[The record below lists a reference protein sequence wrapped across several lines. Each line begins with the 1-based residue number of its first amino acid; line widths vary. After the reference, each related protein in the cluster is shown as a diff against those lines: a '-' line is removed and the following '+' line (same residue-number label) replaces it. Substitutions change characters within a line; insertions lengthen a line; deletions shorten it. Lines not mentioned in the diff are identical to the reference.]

1 MTTITN
7 KKQYPSEQYLNELIT
22 NIEFAARAPVE
33 VVRAM
38 AAELQKRREADSAEP
53 VAYIFKHPAGKLF
66 WALTDES
73 NKEQPDVIPVYAD
86 SPAPVVPDEIDV
98 NDVPRAVTYFKTHR
112 DCYADGWNACRA
124 AMLQSGNFRENKNSS
139 TNNFREIAET
149 STNYPVIPS
158 KVLSAILKVAKIRA
172 DFDDFDGDRR
182 GIGDCLDEAE
192 QELIV
197 TINKYASQL
206 AAEPIATNDV
216 REQTAVPPVPVIQA
230 DIAQAI
236 EKLKRKLVEC
246 NRYNYCA
253 DAVKGVEYAC
263 HAAMLQGSQPVSQSK
278 TYRLDFG
285 QWLEQQRGKID
296 VDCGCV
302 STETFMHWLRVAYEA
317 GNYPDIPDS
326 SVPAPGK
333 GVTGERIRIKPHV
346 YRELVNRLHDTAI
359 KCAGT
364 QQLRE
369 RISRVLGDVITPYH
383 HKQAEKSG
391 LERCHLEAALNIK
404 PGHTLGIID
413 ALLVHKMARA
423 LLSLVDAG
431 DTSEGEV

>member
-1 MTTITN
+1 MTTIT
-7 KKQYPSEQYLNELIT
+7 KERLLTIKQWRETYGPGSNVVLPAEEAEEL
-22 NIEFAARAPVE
+22 ARIAL
-33 VVRAM
+33 AS
-38 AAELQKRREADSAEP
+38 LGAEP

-158 KVLSAILKVAKIRA
+158 EVLSAILKVAKIRA

-230 DIAQAI
+230 DVAQAI

-263 HAAMLQGSQPVSQSK
+263 HAAMLQGSQPVSQTYKFPVNTPCQDAPAHIWLQTAGVWPEDGELSELTWCSHNQHHDDTLYVRADLVNGNSPVTPDGWISCSERMPAQDDWILIYSK
-278 TYRLDFG
+278 HGEYMAG
-285 QWLEQQRGKID
+285 QVQGEYVELSDGTLSWLGNALFWMLLPEPPQ
-296 VDCGCV
+296 
-302 STETFMHWLRVAYEA
+302 EA
-317 GNYPDIPDS
+317 G
-326 SVPAPGK
+326 
-333 GVTGERIRIKPHV
+333 
-346 YRELVNRLHDTAI
+346 
-359 KCAGT
+359 
-364 QQLRE
+364 Q
-369 RISRVLGDVITPYH
+369 
-383 HKQAEKSG
+383 
-391 LERCHLEAALNIK
+391 
-404 PGHTLGIID
+404 
-413 ALLVHKMARA
+413 
-423 LLSLVDAG
+423 
-431 DTSEGEV
+431 